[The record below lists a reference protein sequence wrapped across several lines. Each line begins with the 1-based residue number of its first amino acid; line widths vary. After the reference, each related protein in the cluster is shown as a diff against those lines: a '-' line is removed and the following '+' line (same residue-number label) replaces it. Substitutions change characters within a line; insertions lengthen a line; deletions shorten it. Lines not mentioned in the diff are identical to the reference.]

1 MSESI
6 YDLSAKELELKSMLF
21 CLDPEDK
28 EDAEKIALIERQ
40 LDAIDASANKKI
52 LWRVRILKELQASLE
67 AVEERKRH
75 IERKRTIAQNA
86 VNRMKANIA
95 DCMTMFELER
105 VQDEE
110 FNVSY
115 KTNAATAKVIGLENI
130 DPFWND
136 LPTNCWETIPE
147 SRKPVLNNIKAYLK
161 SGAEIDGLSLDI
173 GKTLRI
179 S

>member
-1 MSESI
+1 MNI

-21 CLDPEDK
+21 CLDPEDQ
-28 EDAEKIALIERQ
+28 EDAERIALIEQQ

-75 IERKRTIAQNA
+75 IERKRTVAQNA
-86 VNRMKANIA
+86 VNRMKQNIA
-95 DCMTMFELER
+95 DSMAMFDLER
-105 VQDEE
+105 VQDDE

-130 DPFWND
+130 EIKSLPRD
-136 LPTNCWETIPE
+136 LWSEKVIISPD
-147 SRKPVLNNIKAYLK
+147 LNAIKSLLK
-161 SGAEIDGLSLDI
+161 TGTEINGLSLDI

>member
-1 MSESI
+1 MSVSI
-6 YDLSAKELELKSMLF
+6 YDLSEQELLLKSMLF

-28 EDAEKIALIERQ
+28 EDVAQIELIELQ
-40 LDAIDASANKKI
+40 LDAIDTSAQRKI
-52 LWRVRILKELQASLE
+52 LWRVRVLKELQASLE
-67 AVEERKRH
+67 AVEERKKH
-75 IERKRTIAQNA
+75 IERKRVVAQNA

-95 DCMTMFELER
+95 DCMEMFELDR
-105 VQDEE
+105 VQDDE

-115 KTNAATAKVIGLENI
+115 KTNGATAKVIGLENI

-136 LPTNCWETIPE
+136 LPTNCWETIPA

-161 SGAEIDGLSLDI
+161 SGAEINGLSLEI